1 MMSVRRDRELKP
13 SGIDEEEDSQTNPC
27 ITSNLSDC
35 GEGRSVKVTEK
46 WASQVTIWG
55 DKCIEG
61 CETCVL
67 SKLKQG

>member
-35 GEGRSVKVTEK
+35 GEGRSVEVTEK
-46 WASQVTIWG
+46 WASQ
-55 DKCIEG
+55 E
-61 CETCVL
+61 E
-67 SKLKQG
+67 